1 MKKIFLVSL
10 IYIVSCSYS
19 LSEEFQ
25 NSIAMH
31 GETKRP
37 DGIKR
42 DIHINPNA
50 PMDNTLKLSQIGT
63 FNSLNPYIIHG
74 VTPPGIKGLVIESL
88 MTWSPDEPF
97 SLYPGIAEK
106 IKVANNRNWVEFQLD
121 PAARFSNGEKI
132 TPEDIIFTW
141 KTLKEKGRPHT
152 RSYYSL
158 VKKVIKKSENII
170 RFEFSEESNYEMP
183 LIIGL
188 MPVLPESFWK
198 NKIFDET
205 TLVPL
210 IGSGPYKIIKL
221 EPGNYIIYEKNL
233 KWWRNNSKDSLG
245 RYNFQFIRYDFY
257 RDINIALEAFL
268 SKEYDIYIENDAVRW
283 NENLAN
289 NDRINIRT
297 FQKKSPSGIEAII
310 FNTRRHPLN
319 DINVRKALNLLFP
332 YEFINKVLFH
342 GMLLRTFGPWDNTEL
357 AANNLPNETSLKII
371 TKYQDLVSVE
381 SLKPINNA
389 QNENFRKK
397 LKKAINLL
405 NQSGWSLKNN
415 FMVNKK
421 DGKKFEFTVLT
432 NQPRMER
439 LLLVWAQKLK
449 RIGITLKVKISDS
462 AQFQFRLQNFDY
474 DAIIFKYYMSLS
486 PGNEQNI
493 YWGSWAA
500 NQKGSRNYAGINH
513 PAIDESI
520 EIIINSKKRET
531 LIEATQTLDRLLRA
545 GNWMLPLFHDPK
557 YRIAFQKDISIPAT
571 IPLYGFNP
579 WIAWRHK

>member
-1 MKKIFLVSL
+1 MKKIIFLSL
-10 IYIVSCSYS
+10 IYIISFSYS

-121 PAARFSNGEKI
+121 PAARFSNGKKI

-158 VKKVIKKSENII
+158 VKKVIKTSKNII

-198 NKIFDET
+198 NKTFDET

-210 IGSGPYKIIKL
+210 IGSGPYKISKL

-289 NDRINIRT
+289 NDRINIKT

-310 FNTRRHPLN
+310 YNTRRQPLN

-357 AANNLPNETSLKII
+357 ATKNLPNETSLKII
-371 TKYQDLVSVE
+371 TKYQDLVSIE
-381 SLKPINNA
+381 SLKPINNV
-389 QNENFRKK
+389 QKENFREKF
-397 LKKAINLL
+397 KKAINLL

-545 GNWMLPLFHDPK
+545 GKWMLPLFHDPK
-557 YRIAFQKDISIPAT
+557 YRIAFQKDIRIPAT